1 MVTAA
6 QGARG
11 GAWAKANVF
20 YECTRRI
27 LADFTS
33 DYYIRLDGVSE
44 TDDHL
49 SWDSQSSAALSRTV
63 LDVGNDGILTEGVD
77 TYVHTTFS
85 GWYVTIGG
93 QNFGIFNASTFWAIP
108 FNSSELNLGTTTAS
122 IVPEI
127 TAGSTTLSTPA
138 LHGSANCF
146 LTGMRIA
153 TPQGLRAIEMLGPDD
168 LVLTADGR
176 VVPIIWV
183 WRQEIVNI
191 QVLSEALTPIVISA
205 GAFGPDR
212 PLRDL
217 IVTADH
223 AVMLDGLLIN
233 AGALVNGDTIRR
245 LTTDQM
251 PARYCYWH
259 IETAAHEV
267 LLAENCPTE
276 SYVDYALRQGFDN
289 YDAYLARYG
298 HARPIAEMVLPR
310 ISAARLVPA
319 RLRVAAKARSL
330 A

>member
-1 MVTAA
+1 MISAA

-11 GAWAKANVF
+11 GAWAKAHVF
-20 YECTRRI
+20 YECARRI

-33 DYYIRLDGVSE
+33 THFVQLSGVVMSDGTMTWTGE
-44 TDDHL
+44 TSVHRE
-49 SWDSQSSAALSRTV
+49 QTIV
-63 LDVGNDGILTEGVD
+63 DVGGDGILSEGVE
-77 TYVHTTFS
+77 TYFNNSKFS
-85 GWYVTIGG
+85 GYYITVGG
-93 QNFGIFNASTFWAIP
+93 QHFGIFTVGSFGLIP
-108 FNSSELNLGTTTAS
+108 YDENELSLGHSGAL
-122 IVPEI
+122 VPEV
-127 TAGSTTLSTPA
+127 TARNTSLHTPA

-146 LTGMRIA
+146 LTGTRIA
-153 TPQGLRAIEMLGPDD
+153 TPQGLRAIETLGPDD

-319 RLRVAAKARSL
+319 HLRVAAKARSL

>member
-1 MVTAA
+1 LGLTIQRCAFA
-6 QGARG
+6 NCARC
-11 GAWAKANVF
+11 WK
-20 YECTRRI
+20 C
-27 LADFTS
+27 
-33 DYYIRLDGVSE
+33 
-44 TDDHL
+44 
-49 SWDSQSSAALSRTV
+49 
-63 LDVGNDGILTEGVD
+63 VD

-108 FNSSELNLGTTTAS
+108 FNSAELNLGTTTAS

-223 AVMLDGLLIN
+223 AMMLDGLLIN